1 MYNALFKLEI
11 RIKNYVRPGQNF
23 YRRINDPELFKILLS
38 IELIPSHK
46 KSQHRGVSTKW
57 NIKKILYCEKAA
69 AVTFANA
76 RNVLAVMAV
85 YRDFKYDASPLN
97 FERRLHA
104 TI

>member
-11 RIKNYVRPGQNF
+11 RIKNYVWSGQNF

-57 NIKKILYCEKAA
+57 NIKKNYIAKRLRQSLLQMPE
-69 AVTFANA
+69 TF
-76 RNVLAVMAV
+76 
-85 YRDFKYDASPLN
+85 
-97 FERRLHA
+97 
-104 TI
+104 